1 MGFRLWGPSRS
12 QRISSRTWCRFHQSR
27 RSKERRFWWRWRLGT
42 YMCCV
47 CVVTEPYEPWKKGL
61 PWLGFWGI
69 FRGWN
74 LMLYGGLL
82 KKTSLFWA
90 TSNFMESIWGFFFVA
105 PMDVSV
111 PTHDWVVV
119 SAAQDAELLRA
130 SQRSK
135 ANGSTAI
142 CRNLPKNWPF
152 QHKTSGSLNYHE
164 LPILGG
170 GINTHNYRFMYFA
183 NFQRFPLLNLHC
195 LGWCPMMTPF
205 FWALGCQEYIR
216 SGGSIAGLFLDR
228 FPWIFF
234 KKEHTN
240 LEFCKH
246 PFVKQVLKNW
256 MTPNCYMKNVCFTI
270 SIHFK
275 IVV

>member
-1 MGFRLWGPSRS
+1 MSLPIQAQ
-12 QRISSRTWCRFHQSR
+12 QREAILVA
-27 RSKERRFWWRWRLGT
+27 LGAWNVHVLCL
-42 YMCCV
+42 CCDW
-47 CVVTEPYEPWKKGL
+47 TIKSHEKKGY
-61 PWLGFWGI
+61 PGWAFGDFV
-69 FRGWN
+69 RGWN
-74 LMLYGGLL
+74 LSKTQLYWGLL

-170 GINTHNYRFMYFA
+170 GSTPTITDSCISPIFKD
-183 NFQRFPLLNLHC
+183 FPYLICIVWVGVLWWPL
-195 LGWCPMMTPF
+195 F
-205 FWALGCQEYIR
+205 FEHLDVRSTSDPVEALQ
-216 SGGSIAGLFLDR
+216 A
-228 FPWIFF
+228 FF
-234 KKEHTN
+234 
-240 LEFCKH
+240 
-246 PFVKQVLKNW
+246 
-256 MTPNCYMKNVCFTI
+256 
-270 SIHFK
+270 
-275 IVV
+275 